1 MIPPLRLA
9 PQPWMQ
15 QAEAKKLIAAFADAG
30 FTARYV
36 GGCVRDAVL
45 GLPIRDIDIA
55 TDALP
60 ERSMALIQ
68 VLGMT
73 AVPTGIDH
81 GTVTAVGRRSY
92 EITTL
97 RRDLTTDGRHAV
109 VAFTDDWREDAAR
122 RDFTMNAMF
131 LDADGTV
138 LDFFGGLAD
147 LAAGRV
153 RFVGD
158 PARRLAE
165 DTLRLLRFFRFHAFY
180 GKGAPDGEGL
190 AACRQAAPHLPAL
203 SVERIRQEML
213 RLLEAPEPVACLRL
227 MQDEGILRHVL
238 PEAGP
243 APVLERLA
251 HMVARDQACD
261 RRPDALLR
269 LLALLPSGRPA
280 ASALALRW
288 KLSNAERDRMEKA
301 AALAPTLSPDLSS
314 HATHILIQAQG
325 NQALADAAG
334 LRACDGNPAQ
344 WNELL
349 RLAGEWQAPEF
360 PVKGR
365 DLAALGLQPG
375 PEMGRLLKLAE
386 AWWIEGDFT
395 ADRAACLGHLKALI
409 SQA

>member
-1 MIPPLRLA
+1 MIPPMRLA

-15 QAEAKKLIAAFADAG
+15 RTEAKKLIAAFTDAG
-30 FTARYV
+30 YTARYV

-60 ERSMALIQ
+60 ERSMALIRG
-68 VLGMT
+68 LGMT
-73 AVPTGIDH
+73 AEPTGIDH
-81 GTVTAVGRRSY
+81 GTVTAVGKRSY

-97 RRDLTTDGRHAV
+97 RRDVATDGRHAT

-122 RDFTMNAMF
+122 RDFTMNALF

-147 LAAGRV
+147 LAAGHV

-180 GKGAPDGEGL
+180 GRGAPDAEGL
-190 AACRQAAPHLPAL
+190 AACRQAAPRLPAL
-203 SVERIRQEML
+203 SVERIRQEIL

-227 MQDEGILRHVL
+227 MQEAGILRHAL

-243 APVLERLA
+243 APLLDRLA
-251 HMVARDQACD
+251 HMVALDQASD

-269 LLALLPSGRPA
+269 LLALLPPGGQA

-314 HATHILIQAQG
+314 HAAHIVIQAAG

-344 WNELL
+344 WDRLR
-349 RLAGEWQAPEF
+349 RLAWEWQAPEF

-395 ADRAACLGHLKALI
+395 ADRSACLDHLKALI

>member
-15 QAEAKKLIAAFADAG
+15 QVEAEKLIAAFADAG
-30 FTARYV
+30 YTARYV

-45 GLPIRDIDIA
+45 GMPIRDIDIA
-55 TDALP
+55 TDAVP
-60 ERSMALIQ
+60 ERSMALIRA
-68 VLGMT
+68 LGMA

-97 RRDLTTDGRHAV
+97 RRDVTTDGRRAT

-131 LDADGTV
+131 LDGDGTV
-138 LDFFGGLAD
+138 LDFFGGLQD

-180 GKGAPDGEGL
+180 GRGVPDDEGL
-190 AACRQAAPHLPAL
+190 AACRDAAPRLPTL

-213 RLLEAPEPVACLRL
+213 RLLEAPDPVACLRL
-227 MQDEGILRHVL
+227 MQDEGILGHAL

-243 APVLERLA
+243 TPGLDRLA
-251 HMVARDQACD
+251 RMVALDHAGNH
-261 RRPDALLR
+261 RPDAILR
-269 LLALLPSGRPA
+269 LLALLPPGRQVA
-280 ASALALRW
+280 QTLALRW

-314 HATHILIQAQG
+314 HAAHIAIQTDG
-325 NQALADAAG
+325 NQALADAAR
-334 LRACDGNPAQ
+334 LRACDGEPAR
-344 WNELL
+344 WDRLL
-349 RLAGEWQAPEF
+349 RLAVEWQAPEF

-365 DLAALGLQPG
+365 DLAALGMESG
-375 PEMGRLLKLAE
+375 PEMGRLLKACE
-386 AWWIEGDFT
+386 AWWIAGDFS
-395 ADRAACLGHLKALI
+395 ADRASCLDHLKTLI
-409 SQA
+409 SQG